1 MLLLLLQHVRVRV
14 PCMLQHTCEQ
24 PGSLQTLL
32 LWLLCQLMIAVRC
45 AEPHS
50 LKSHVPHCAT
60 SQSTLLLLIT
70 HLLCKSCTRR
80 VQVRK
85 RVGRVIHTGG
95 CVMHVVRQAS
105 SGGYQQG
112 CLSDRHT
119 AEAHPDK
126 NTQGTRVCGALLAA
140 RKQHAPRGCVPCKS
154 AAHGAA
160 QCMHVAQNMHTYMRG
175 DAAARQ
181 PVTKRR
187 HLPACLPACLTDCV

>member
-1 MLLLLLQHVRVRV
+1 
-14 PCMLQHTCEQ
+14 
-24 PGSLQTLL
+24 
-32 LWLLCQLMIAVRC
+32 MIAVRR

-95 CVMHVVRQAS
+95 CVMHVVKDRRQAVAAS
-105 SGGYQQG
+105 KAV
-112 CLSDRHT
+112 CLSDRQP

-126 NTQGTRVCGALLAA
+126 NTQGHTRACGALLAA
-140 RKQHAPRGCVPCKS
+140 RRQHMLRDCVPCKS

-160 QCMHVAQNMHTYMRG
+160 QCMHVAQNVHTYMRG

-181 PVTKRR
+181 PVKKRQ
-187 HLPACLPACLTDCV
+187 HLPACLPD